1 MMDNMKTEPC
11 PSWETWCAYVDNR
24 LDVSEQTKVKNHL
37 KQCDRCFSVV
47 VSIRQAVENPVES
60 RELSQTPIALLQQAG
75 QTGQKTA
82 PFPRWMLYT
91 AAAVL
96 LLGLGLYPMYQTY
109 LKSSSET
116 EMGQLAFLDAEVRAR
131 QAIWPDLA
139 SDRVRGSSSQGVFG
153 LSDADKASVQLGAA
167 LVQLTAELDYVHN
180 RSNAQYQLRVI
191 QFARNQFPADQGLD
205 RFVKSFETDLD
216 NPDKQPNVSQ
226 LQQHLTDFMVN
237 QHAEREV
244 YFRLGQWLQTMK
256 IATQIAANLNMPV
269 NTLIVSEQNHQT
281 IQLFESISPVLFAE
295 LKALLLMIEQA
306 ESPQVILE
314 QTSKLLEELILL

>member
-1 MMDNMKTEPC
+1 MKIELC
-11 PSWETWCAYVDNR
+11 PSWETWCAYVDKR
-24 LDVSEQTKVKNHL
+24 LKSIEQSRIENHL

-60 RELSQTPIALLQQAG
+60 HELPQTPVALQQAG
-75 QTGQKTA
+75 QTGQKTV

-116 EMGQLAFLDAEVRAR
+116 EIGQLAFLDAEIRAR
-131 QAIWPDLA
+131 QATWPDLA

-167 LVQLTAELDYVHN
+167 LVQLTAELHYVHN
-180 RSNAQYQLRVI
+180 RSNAQYLLRVI

-205 RFVKSFETDLD
+205 RFIKSFETDLN

-226 LQQHLTDFMVN
+226 LQQHLTDLLVD
-237 QHAEREV
+237 QPAEREV
-244 YFRLGQWLQTMK
+244 YFRLGQWLQNKK
-256 IATQIAANLNMPV
+256 IATQIAAHLNMPV

-281 IQLFESISPVLFAE
+281 IQLFESIPPALFAE
-295 LKALLLMIEQA
+295 LRALLLMIEQA
-306 ESPQVILE
+306 ESPQVTLE
-314 QTSKLLEELILL
+314 QISKLLEELILS